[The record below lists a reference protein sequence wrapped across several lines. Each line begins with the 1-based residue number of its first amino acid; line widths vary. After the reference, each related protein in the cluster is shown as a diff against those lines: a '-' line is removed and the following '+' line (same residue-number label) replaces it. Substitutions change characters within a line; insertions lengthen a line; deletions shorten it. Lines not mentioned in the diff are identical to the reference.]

1 MKKLFVL
8 LAAITFTFAAVG
20 IIYYISSMPNNKVV
34 PAFDEGK
41 LNLVIEGNIINLRHP
56 VQMVNNEILL
66 PLDIVKEY
74 FDPYIFW
81 DSKLQ
86 KLSVTTKNKVIRMKT
101 DSLNALVNN
110 KPVTLNIPVS
120 ISRNTV
126 YVPIQFLSGLYKIK
140 INYIK
145 ENNVIIIDYINR
157 TKKAGTIAGSGL
169 KIRNGMSLRHPIVK
183 KYEQAKVAKG
193 ISVMIY
199 SGNDRWCRVRTPDGV
214 IGYIEKKYITQESE
228 IKNEPAPDV
237 KNQAA
242 WKPSKGKINMVWDYF
257 SRVRSGKPILDDAKG
272 LDVVSPT
279 WFAVENA
286 KGEIRNNASA
296 GYVQTVHAKGLKVWA
311 MISNDSTDPD
321 MTSEF
326 LNNTDSRDN
335 IIRQMLAYASLY
347 NLDGINIDFEN
358 IKKSDKGALTQFVR
372 EITPLLKEQGLVVSI
387 DVTIPDG
394 SDNWSKC
401 YDRAELGQVVDYVML
416 MAYDQYWSTSPVAG
430 SVAEFGWVEDNL
442 KKVLELVPKEKLL
455 LGLPF
460 YSREWIESNDGQG
473 KVTVSRPARTLTME
487 KEHEIIDENNAKVV
501 WNAEMG
507 QFYAEFSDNDSVHRI
522 WVEDSNS
529 INIKSS
535 LVQKYGLAGACSWR
549 KGFETAEVWD
559 VLRKNL
565 KDIGSYQQWLNDNK
579 SKKYAFK

>member
-1 MKKLFVL
+1 MKKFFIL
-8 LAAITFTFAAVG
+8 LAAITLTFAAAG

-41 LNLVIEGNIINLRHP
+41 LNIVIEGKVINTRQP
-56 VQMVNNEILL
+56 VQMVNDEILL
-66 PLDIVKEY
+66 PFDIVKEY

-81 DSKLQ
+81 DGKLQ

-126 YVPIQFLSGLYKIK
+126 YVPIQFLSGLYNIK
-140 INYIK
+140 INYNK

-157 TKKAGTIAGSGL
+157 TKKAGTITGSSL
-169 KIRNGMSLRHPIVK
+169 KIRNGMSRQHPIVK
-183 KYEQAKVAKG
+183 KYEQAEAAKG
-193 ISVMIY
+193 INVIIY
-199 SGNDRWCRVRTPDGV
+199 SGNGKWCRVRTPDGV
-214 IGYIEKKYITQESE
+214 IGYIEKRYITQERE

-237 KNQAA
+237 NKEPA

-257 SRVRSGKPILDDAKG
+257 SRTRSCKPVLDDAKG

-286 KGEIRNNASA
+286 KGEIRNRASA
-296 GYVQTVHAKGLKVWA
+296 EYVQTVHAKGLKVWA
-311 MISNDSTDPD
+311 MINNDSTDPD

-335 IIRQMLAYASLY
+335 IIRQLLAYAALY

-430 SVAEFGWVEDNL
+430 PVAEIGWVEDNL

-460 YSREWIESNDGQG
+460 YSREWIESKDSQG
-473 KVTVSRPARTLTME
+473 NVTVSRPARTLTME
-487 KEHEIIDENNAKVV
+487 MEQEIIDENNAKTV
-501 WNAEMG
+501 WNEKMG
-507 QFYAEFSDNDSVHRI
+507 LFYAEFSDNGKVHRI

-549 KGFETAEVWD
+549 KGFETAEIWD
-559 VLRKNL
+559 VLKKNL

-579 SKKYAFK
+579 SKKYAYK

>member
-1 MKKLFVL
+1 MKKFFIL
-8 LAAITFTFAAVG
+8 LAAITLTFAAAG

-41 LNLVIEGNIINLRHP
+41 LNLVIEGKVINTRQP
-56 VQMVNNEILL
+56 VQMVNDEILL
-66 PLDIVKEY
+66 PFDIVKEY

-81 DSKLQ
+81 DGKLQ

-126 YVPIQFLSGLYKIK
+126 YVPIQFLSGLYNIK
-140 INYIK
+140 INYNK

-157 TKKAGTIAGSGL
+157 TKKAGTITGSSL
-169 KIRNGMSLRHPIVK
+169 KIRNGMSRQHPIVK
-183 KYEQAKVAKG
+183 KYEQAEAAKG
-193 ISVMIY
+193 INVMIY
-199 SGNDRWCRVRTPDGV
+199 SGNGKWCRVRTPDGV
-214 IGYIEKKYITQESE
+214 IGYIEKKYITQERE
-228 IKNEPAPDV
+228 IKNEPVPDV
-237 KNQAA
+237 KNQPA
-242 WKPSKGKINMVWDYF
+242 WKPSKGNINMVWDYF
-257 SRVRSGKPILDDAKG
+257 SRTRSGKPVLDDAKG

-286 KGEIRNNASA
+286 KGEIRNRASA
-296 GYVQTVHAKGLKVWA
+296 EYVQTVHAKGLKVWA
-311 MISNDSTDPD
+311 MINNDSTDPD

-335 IIRQMLAYASLY
+335 IIRQLLAYASLY

-430 SVAEFGWVEDNL
+430 PVAEIGWVEDNL
-442 KKVLELVPKEKLL
+442 KKVLKLVPKEKLL

-460 YSREWIESNDGQG
+460 YSREWIESKDGQG
-473 KVTVSRPARTLTME
+473 NVTVSRPARTLTME
-487 KEHEIIDENNAKVV
+487 MEQEIIAENNAKTV
-501 WNAEMG
+501 WNEKMG
-507 QFYAEFSDNDSVHRI
+507 QFYTEFSDNGKVHRI

-549 KGFETAEVWD
+549 KGFETAEIWD
-559 VLRKNL
+559 VLKKNL
-565 KDIGSYQQWLNDNK
+565 KDIGSYQQWLNENK
-579 SKKYAFK
+579 SKKYAYK